1 MAKVAAHY
9 NVPIVLMHNRENMN
23 YSHLMNDM
31 ISDLMES
38 ISIAKFAGV
47 KDEQIIL
54 DPGIGFAKNFDM
66 NLEVL
71 RNLDQIVALGYPV
84 LLGTSRKSFIGQI
97 LNLPAS
103 ERMEGTGSTVC
114 LGIQKGCDI
123 VRVHDVLSISR
134 MAKVMDAIVGKGDG
148 EHR

>member
-1 MAKVAAHY
+1 
-9 NVPIVLMHNRENMN
+9 MHNRENMN